1 MGNNTKRQFLILS
14 LLIVYLAFL
23 GLRVIAQDEHTIV
36 LYNFETG
43 NGKTVKDLSGKGNDG
58 KFEGKKLHWGGGK
71 FGGSLVFGGNATQGH
86 IVVPDNESLWIK
98 DGLTVEMWVFLNFWS
113 TAGGTGV
120 TKEKSYKVGPQ
131 SGGKTVLMMTTNE
144 KVWGK
149 AGITSSTDIPL
160 KSWHHLAATYDAKT
174 GQAKVYL
181 DGRLD
186 GKGKI
191 GGTIQAN
198 NDVLW
203 LGRGAGPFLDGRMDE
218 VRISNIAR
226 TEREIITLMEKGIEG
241 MLEISPKSKLTTSW
255 SYLKTK
261 R

>member
-1 MGNNTKRQFLILS
+1 MRDH
-14 LLIVYLAFL
+14 A
-23 GLRVIAQDEHTIV
+23 
-36 LYNFETG
+36 
-43 NGKTVKDLSGKGNDG
+43 
-58 KFEGKKLHWGGGK
+58 
-71 FGGSLVFGGNATQGH
+71 
-86 IVVPDNESLWIK
+86 
-98 DGLTVEMWVFLNFWS
+98 
-113 TAGGTGV
+113 
-120 TKEKSYKVGPQ
+120 
-131 SGGKTVLMMTTNE
+131 
-144 KVWGK
+144 
-149 AGITSSTDIPL
+149 
-160 KSWHHLAATYDAKT
+160 WHFLAATYDAKT